1 MKIVIT
7 EEQLNKILREE
18 MEGIDSFL
26 DIIVSKFP
34 QMENYRDIIKNF
46 LNKSNCKKVSFGTM
60 NGAAGISMHD
70 GVLLNQSILNMDL
83 SYFLFVIFHEVAHQ
97 YQYKKYGEEKMYEF
111 YYDKISTQEAAKLMK
126 DVELIADKLA
136 DRKIKECVNLGIIK
150 YKDHK
155 HYHRIPLSHF
165 ENLISTVKQKMKE
178 NNVKSYDDI
187 VRMVYNFV
195 NAKINTPVQPKKPK
209 EEKIDYNEITQKYG
223 YPSLNENKKGK
234 C

>member
-1 MKIVIT
+1 MKIILT
-7 EEQLNKILREE
+7 EEQLSRILKEE

-34 QMENYRDIIKNF
+34 QMENHKDIIKNF

-60 NGAAGISMHD
+60 NGAAGISTHD
-70 GVLLNQSILNMDL
+70 GVLFNQSILNMDL

-111 YYDKISTQEAAKLMK
+111 YYDKISTKEAAKLMK
-126 DVELIADKLA
+126 DVELIADNLA
-136 DRKIKECVNLGIIK
+136 DRKIKECANLGIIK

-155 HYHRIPLSHF
+155 IYNTIPLSHF
-165 ENLISTVKQKMKE
+165 EHMIGTIKQKMKD

-209 EEKIDYNEITQKYG
+209 EEKSNYKEISKKYG
-223 YPSLNENKKGK
+223 YPSLNENY
-234 C
+234 